1 MLKFVRIFF
10 TNFEICALFVVESD
24 GNFCQQQILFTYEIH
39 VFTGFHEE

>member
-1 MLKFVRIFF
+1 MLKFVRNFF